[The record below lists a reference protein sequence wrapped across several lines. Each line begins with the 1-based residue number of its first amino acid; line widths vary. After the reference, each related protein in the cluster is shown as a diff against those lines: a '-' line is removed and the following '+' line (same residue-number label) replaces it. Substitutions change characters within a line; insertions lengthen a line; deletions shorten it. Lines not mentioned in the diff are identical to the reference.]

1 MDFIKTVMLAVY
13 RLPFWKLGF
22 LLLSCTLLFFFINC
36 KLQKKKWIKYALLI
50 GAAFYAELIVCVT
63 VFWREE
69 PVGGQSF
76 DLRPLISYVRY
87 ARGQEEML
95 RECLMNV
102 VFFYP
107 LGLLFGAAL
116 DGVKGKRKYALIF
129 GGGLLLS
136 GGIEFCQ
143 WKFHLGFAE
152 TDDVI
157 HNALGT
163 GLGLLAAAKGGGIS
177 EKLLPF
183 RVQRG

>member
-1 MDFIKTVMLAVY
+1 MDFIKNIMLAIY
-13 RLPFWKLGF
+13 CLPFWKLGLF
-22 LLLSCTLLFFFINC
+22 LLGWTAIFFYINR
-36 KLQKKKWIKYALLI
+36 KFQKKMWWKCALLL
-50 GAAFYAELIVCVT
+50 AAAIYAVVIFCVT

-69 PVGGQSF
+69 PIQGQSVELLPF
-76 DLRPLISYVRY
+76 LSYVRY
-87 ARGQEEML
+87 ANGQEEML
-95 RECLMNV
+95 RECVMNV
-102 VFFYP
+102 VLFYP
-107 LGLLFGAAL
+107 MGLFLGAAAER
-116 DGVKGKRKYALIF
+116 KRYKRACVLIL
-129 GGGLLLS
+129 GAGMLLS
-136 GGIEFCQ
+136 VGIEFCQ

>member
-1 MDFIKTVMLAVY
+1 MDFIKTMMLAVY

-22 LLLSCTLLFFFINC
+22 LLLSCTILFLFINR
-36 KLQKKKWIKYALLI
+36 KLQKKKWVKYALLI
-50 GAAFYAELIVCVT
+50 GAALYAGMIVCVT

-69 PVGGQSF
+69 PAQGQSF

-87 ARGQEEML
+87 AQGQKEML
-95 RECLMNV
+95 RECIMNV

-107 LGLLFGAAL
+107 LGLLLGTAF
-116 DGVKGKRKYALIF
+116 DGVKGKRKYALLL
-129 GGGLLLS
+129 GAGLLLS
-136 GGIEFCQ
+136 AGIEFCQ

-163 GLGLLAAAKGGGIS
+163 GLGLLAAAKGSGIS
-177 EKLLPF
+177 EKWLPL
-183 RVQRG
+183 RLQRG

>member
-1 MDFIKTVMLAVY
+1 MDFIKNIMLAIY
-13 RLPFWKLGF
+13 CLPFWKLGLF
-22 LLLSCTLLFFFINC
+22 LLGWTAIFFYINR
-36 KLQKKKWIKYALLI
+36 KFQKKMWWKCALLL
-50 GAAFYAELIVCVT
+50 AAAIYAVVIFCVT

-129 GGGLLLS
+129 GAGLLLS
-136 GGIEFCQ
+136 AGIEFCQ